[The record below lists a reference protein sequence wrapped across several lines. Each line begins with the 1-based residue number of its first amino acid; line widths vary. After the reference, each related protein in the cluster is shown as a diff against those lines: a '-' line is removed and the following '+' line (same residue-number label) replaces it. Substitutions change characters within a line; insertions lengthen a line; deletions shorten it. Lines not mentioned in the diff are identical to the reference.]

1 MIKGKYERKEAQS
14 RLQFDNA
21 LRTFQKIG
29 EIKEPIA
36 KVLRGQYKSDL
47 TIVSLREEN
56 KKLKEKKSPLDFGKE
71 VLMTVIGVIIGLS
84 ITSFIPN
91 APITLLLVILVI
103 LFAFRGIILK
113 KYGR

>member
-1 MIKGKYERKEAQS
+1 MNKGKYERKEAQQD
-14 RLQFDNA
+14 LQFNNA
-21 LRTFQKIG
+21 LRTFQKGG
-29 EIKEPIA
+29 EIEEHVA

-56 KKLKEKKSPLDFGKE
+56 KKLKEKKSPLDFGKD
-71 VLMTVIGVIIGLS
+71 VLMTVIGGIIVLS
-84 ITSFIPN
+84 ITSFTP
-91 APITLLLVILVI
+91 LLLVILVI